1 MLTRRDGNEG
11 FVIYSDAFKLRL
23 GCVLIQYGNVVG
35 YASKQLKVYEQNYA
49 THDLE
54 LAATVF
60 VLKLWRHYLHE
71 SKFEVYTD
79 HKNLKYIFTQSDLYL
94 RQRRWMEYLKDFDFQ
109 LLYYSGKTNVVVVVL
124 SRKDRQSHQQ
134 VSRF

>member
-1 MLTRRDGNEG
+1 M
-11 FVIYSDAFKLRL
+11 
-23 GCVLIQYGNVVG
+23 IQYGNVVG

-60 VLKLWRHYLHE
+60 VLKLWRHYLHK

-94 RQRRWMEYLKDFDFQ
+94 RQRRCMEYLKDFDFQ